1 MLIILLMK
9 LDDKGARIV
18 IDTGEVEYVAVPSGY
33 LNLKERE
40 DLREKIKEANLH
52 ILQLEK
58 ENDE

>member
-1 MLIILLMK
+1 M
-9 LDDKGARIV
+9 